1 MLATDTRPDSV
12 INCCPTPAPKERT
25 MPDISP
31 DQALRFFRCFV
42 IDLLPHQDGATTAK
56 ELVESCREVVL
67 WHLAHD
73 PNDNGLFKDESEGRA
88 FLAWFDDSE
97 AQHFIYTLTAYVN
110 ASRHNPE
117 GE

>member
-1 MLATDTRPDSV
+1 MD
-12 INCCPTPAPKERT
+12 
-25 MPDISP
+25 P

-56 ELVESCREVVL
+56 EVVESCRQVVL

-73 PNDNGLFKDESEGRA
+73 PNDNGLFKDRAEGRA

-97 AQHFIYTLTAYVN
+97 IAYALTAYVK